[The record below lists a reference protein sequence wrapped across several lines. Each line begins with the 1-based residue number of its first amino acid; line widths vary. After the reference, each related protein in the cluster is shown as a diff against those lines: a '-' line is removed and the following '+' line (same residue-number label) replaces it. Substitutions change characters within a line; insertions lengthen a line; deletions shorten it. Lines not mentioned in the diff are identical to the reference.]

1 MNAARSSIPD
11 QRRPSRWRWLA
22 VLPVAI
28 LASMI
33 VHQMSGLLIRGLIGL
48 GAYQP
53 GETSLAAF
61 VAMVLAHLPHELAFV
76 AVGGALAPSHRRLTS
91 IVLAVLAVTLS
102 LLTHILVQQHVGA
115 TNWLHFSLEAAG
127 AAGGVIGI
135 SWRVPVDSDRSE
147 SGTTADRDLQ

>member
-11 QRRPSRWRWLA
+11 QRRPSRWLWLA
-22 VLPVAI
+22 VLPAAI
-28 LASMI
+28 VASMI
-33 VHQMSGLLIRGLIGL
+33 VHQMSGLLIRGLIGV

-53 GETSLAAF
+53 GETSLGAF
-61 VAMVLAHLPHELAFV
+61 FAMVLGHLPHELAFV
-76 AVGGALAPSHRRLTS
+76 AVGAALAPSHRRLTA

-127 AAGGVIGI
+127 AALGGLIVGCRQV
-135 SWRVPVDSDRSE
+135 SRPLTDPVTPPR
-147 SGTTADRDLQ
+147 